1 MELLLNLAW
10 LLLALPACWLWR
22 RSRSEGTD
30 HPFGSLQC
38 VLALG
43 CLLVMLFPVIS
54 ASDDLLAMRTE
65 TEESPANK
73 RSIRH
78 ASTDKSS
85 LAKTRLQAAPALPA
99 TLRWLGA
106 DIQCTLLRLSP
117 TTALRSSPWIPRTG
131 RAPPVFHRA

>member
-22 RSRSEGTD
+22 KSRNTGMVRK
-30 HPFGSLQC
+30 FGSLQC

-54 ASDDLLAMRTE
+54 ASDDLLALRTE
-65 TEESPANK
+65 MEESPLSK
-73 RSIRH
+73 RSIRQ
-78 ASTDKSS
+78 AGTEKSS
-85 LAKTRLQAAPALPA
+85 LAKTGLQTAPALPA
-99 TLRWLGA
+99 TLHGLEA
-106 DIQCTLLRLSP
+106 DLECARLLLSP
-117 TTALRSSPWIPRTG
+117 AIVLRSSPWVSRSG